1 MGVVVVIVFIEI
13 GFPQVSPF
21 YCVRLSK
28 LSEIEGKL
36 VEVNIGRNVADLAAI
51 DSDLI
56 SQHAR
61 CRDLNG
67 IGPVVIVVAE
77 SIGEVQNC
85 ILGYKRGIL
94 CNVEMSW
101 LHSTLSD

>member
-1 MGVVVVIVFIEI
+1 M
-13 GFPQVSPF
+13 
-21 YCVRLSK
+21 
-28 LSEIEGKL
+28 
-36 VEVNIGRNVADLAAI
+36 EVNIGWNVADLAAI

-61 CRDLNG
+61 CRDLDG

-77 SIGEVQNC
+77 SVGEVQNG

-94 CNVEMSW
+94 CNIEMSW
-101 LHSTLSD
+101 LHGTLSD

>member
-1 MGVVVVIVFIEI
+1 M
-13 GFPQVSPF
+13 
-21 YCVRLSK
+21 
-28 LSEIEGKL
+28 
-36 VEVNIGRNVADLAAI
+36 EVDIGRNVADLAAI

-61 CRDLNG
+61 CRDFNG

-77 SIGEVQNC
+77 SIGKIQNG

-94 CNVEMSW
+94 CNIEMCW
-101 LHSTLSD
+101 LYGTLSD

>member
-1 MGVVVVIVFIEI
+1 M
-13 GFPQVSPF
+13 
-21 YCVRLSK
+21 
-28 LSEIEGKL
+28 
-36 VEVNIGRNVADLAAI
+36 EVNIGRNVADLAAI

-77 SIGEVQNC
+77 SVGEV
-85 ILGYKRGIL
+85 
-94 CNVEMSW
+94 
-101 LHSTLSD
+101 

>member
-1 MGVVVVIVFIEI
+1 VGVVVVIVFIEI
-13 GFPQVSPF
+13 GFPQASPF

-36 VEVNIGRNVADLAAI
+36 VKVNIGRNVADLAAI

-67 IGPVVIVVAE
+67 IGPIVIVIAE
-77 SIGEVQNC
+77 SIGEVQNG
-85 ILGYKRGIL
+85 ILGYKRGIF
-94 CNVEMSW
+94 CDIEMSW
-101 LHSTLSD
+101 LHCTLSD